1 MYEPFAWTL
10 STIYEIGGQT
20 GLLVGVNDANLL
32 PGLDLSI
39 RVDIRRMGV
48 WPSGR
53 VDGGGLSYQK
63 RSGD

>member
-1 MYEPFAWTL
+1 MD
-10 STIYEIGGQT
+10 SIYNLWNGRSDRITGGM
-20 GLLVGVNDANLL
+20 NDANLL

-53 VDGGGLSYQK
+53 VDGGGLGYQK